1 MYLLNTSF
9 KIMKVMCWNVLADSL
24 ATTPFEDTVPFPY
37 VDPKYLEWSYRWP
50 LILQEIDQVN
60 PDLLCLMELEH
71 FDQLEASLAPKGYIG
86 YWQPKINAQ
95 DGVAIFWRNYDLIES
110 KSIRLSKDRSQ
121 VAVAV
126 LLQAEN
132 PFLVVATHLKA
143 REEFAEV
150 RCAQTEA
157 LLKFTQ
163 QYQVPQ
169 IICGDF
175 NDLPESQMAECFYQ
189 HNFVNAVPLAWTAWQ
204 KRADR
209 EEQKAIDYIWIHP
222 SIFKI
227 VQTSSKEITGPLPT
241 KEFPSDHVYLVA
253 TLQ

>member
-1 MYLLNTSF
+1 
-9 KIMKVMCWNVLADSL
+9 MCWNVLADSL
-24 ATTPFEDTVPFPY
+24 ATSPFEGTVPFPY
-37 VDPKYLEWSYRWP
+37 LDQGYLEWSYRLP
-50 LILQEIDQVN
+50 LILQEIDKVN
-60 PDLLCLMELEH
+60 PDLLCLMELDH
-71 FDQLEASLAPKGYIG
+71 FEELKTALAPKGYIG
-86 YWQPKINAQ
+86 YWQPKIGSQ
-95 DGVAIFWRNYDLIES
+95 DGVAIFWRNYKLLES

-143 REEFAEV
+143 REEYAEV
-150 RCAQTEA
+150 RLAQTEA
-157 LLKFTQ
+157 LLKFAQ

-175 NDLPESQMAECFYQ
+175 NDLPKSQMAEYFYQ
-189 HNFVNAVPLAWTAWQ
+189 QKFVNAVPLAWTAWQ
-204 KRADR
+204 KRANR

-222 SIFKI
+222 TEFEI
-227 VQTSSKEITGPLPT
+227 VQTSTKEISGPLPT